1 MYLKLLKNF
10 DWILFAVIVLLV
22 ALGVSLVYST
32 TLDIRLHT
40 SLAYKQIIFALV
52 GIGAIF
58 IMGFLIP
65 YGVIGSYIWILYGGA
80 NIFLG
85 TVLLWGETIR
95 GTTGWLALG
104 PVQFQPSELAKIIL
118 IITLAWY
125 FSRRLKEIIRFRH
138 IVTSGIL
145 TLIPAG
151 LVLLEP
157 DLGTA
162 LLFVILWFGMLL
174 VSGARRLYILLT
186 LGLGTL
192 VSIGSWFFL
201 LEPYQKAR
209 LATFVNPHLDP
220 LGRGYNILQSIIA
233 IGSGGVLGKGLGQ
246 GTQSQLQFLP
256 AQHTDFI
263 FAVMAEELGFVG
275 VLFVLGLFLVLFLR
289 LIRTA
294 KLSKDNFGILLVLGA
309 GILIFIEVMINIGM
323 NIGILPVTGI
333 PLPLVSYGGS
343 ALITTLLALGIV
355 ESVAVRRK
363 QTLF

>member
-1 MYLKLLKNF
+1 MNLKLFKNF
-10 DWILFAVIVLLV
+10 DWILFVVMVLLV
-22 ALGVSLVYST
+22 ALGVCLVYST

-58 IMGFLIP
+58 IISFLIP
-65 YGVIGSYIWILYGGA
+65 YEVLGSYVWALYGGV
-80 NIFLG
+80 NILLAMVLFWG
-85 TVLLWGETIR
+85 RTVR
-95 GTTGWLALG
+95 GTTGWLRFG
-104 PVQFQPSELAKIIL
+104 PIQFQPSEFAKIIL

-125 FSRRLKEIIRFRH
+125 FSRHLEGTIQLRH

-145 TLIPAG
+145 TLVPAG

-162 LLFVILWFGMLL
+162 LLFVTLWFGMLII
-174 VSGARRLYILLT
+174 SGARKLHILLT
-186 LGLGTL
+186 FSLGVLIS
-192 VSIGSWFFL
+192 VSSWFFL
-201 LEPYQKAR
+201 LKPYQKAR
-209 LATFVNPHLDP
+209 LATFINPHLDP
-220 LGRGYNILQSIIA
+220 LGRGYNILQSMIA
-233 IGSGGVLGKGLGQ
+233 VGSGGFWGKGLGQ

-263 FAVMAEELGFVG
+263 FAVMAEELGFIG
-275 VLFVLGLFLVLFLR
+275 VSFLLSLFLVLFLR
-289 LIRTA
+289 LVRIA
-294 KLSKDNFGILLVLGA
+294 KLSKDNFGILLVLGV
-309 GILIFIEVMINIGM
+309 GVLIFIEVIINIGM

-343 ALITTLLALGIV
+343 SLVATLLGLGLV